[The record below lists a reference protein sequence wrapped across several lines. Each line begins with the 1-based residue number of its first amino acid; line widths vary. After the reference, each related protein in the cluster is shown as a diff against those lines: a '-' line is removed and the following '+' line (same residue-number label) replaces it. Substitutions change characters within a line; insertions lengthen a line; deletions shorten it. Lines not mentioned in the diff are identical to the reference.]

1 MPNYYVKKFIITIHI
16 HKVHSKH
23 HTVVIIW
30 STRCFWFP
38 ESLPVEKRK
47 KKIPSWVSMPVAP
60 KSFAG
65 TLSKPQVYTARVQN
79 GEHFSSKGI
88 TFHRFATPL
97 ELRIAPCLCGSCF
110 STSLYSTSIVKFRAP
125 LLCGSCFS
133 TCLYGTLITTL
144 RYFYG
149 LIKAAF
155 EPSSVNRILN
165 TDDNIPKNTRKMI
178 VPIQVVFEP
187 EAVQKEC

>member
-1 MPNYYVKKFIITIHI
+1 
-16 HKVHSKH
+16 
-23 HTVVIIW
+23 
-30 STRCFWFP
+30 
-38 ESLPVEKRK
+38 
-47 KKIPSWVSMPVAP
+47 MPVAP
-60 KSFAG
+60 KSFSG

-133 TCLYGTLITTL
+133 TCLYGTSITTL